1 MLPLHM
7 AEAHEIPE
15 NDFPGP
21 CPLCLARGE
30 EIAPHMATVLTL
42 KRPGSAVR
50 VRDFEVAVRQQ

>member
-1 MLPLHM
+1 MLRLHM

-30 EIAPHMATVLTL
+30 EIAPHMATVLTF
-42 KRPGSAVR
+42 KRHRSAVHL
-50 VRDFEVAVRQQ
+50 RDFEVAVRQQ